1 MLCITTLIFRTRY
14 FRSTSTE
21 QGILICLTGQLRAT
35 LTPHSSHR
43 QIGAFVSNECRHPVL
58 LLAQN
63 GRRSIGS
70 CSEAIF
76 LVICNPSIN
85 EL

>member
-1 MLCITTLIFRTRY
+1 MLCIITLIFKTRY
-14 FRSTSTE
+14 FRSINIE
-21 QGILICLTGQLRAT
+21 QSILIWLTGQLRAT

-43 QIGAFVSNECRHPVL
+43 QIGAFVSNECSHPVL

-63 GRRSIGS
+63 GHRSIGS

-76 LVICNPSIN
+76 LVICNPSMN